1 MAASA
6 SVLQNRKEETMETKT
21 RITVLNHILALN
33 LDVNIWSARKKLT
46 PSDFGATQLPPEELA
61 SLGSK
66 RVCNPEDLRIFG
78 TLKSRAVNMLDRHG
92 IRFLSG
98 WAVPEN
104 VADEIVKELTVVEK
118 EFFAAK
124 EEFLSRYDE
133 SVQDWIKQHPG
144 WEELIGSSTVSA
156 EYVRSRIG
164 FRWQFFKLAAPE
176 NNSVKK
182 GLKDEV
188 NKLGSTLFNEIA
200 RSATETWDRCYAGK
214 IKVNHKALSP
224 LRSIHSKLNGL
235 SFVDPR
241 VLPISD
247 LLQTAFDKVPSRGF
261 IRDGDL
267 LMLQGVVS
275 LLREPALLV
284 ENAQKII
291 NGRTAEDLLESLVA
305 APRHP
310 VAEDLPENSGR
321 PHIPQAATPQQIIS
335 HGLW

>member
-1 MAASA
+1 
-6 SVLQNRKEETMETKT
+6 METKT

-92 IRFLSG
+92 VRFLGG
-98 WAVPEN
+98 WAIPEK
-104 VADEIVKELTVVEK
+104 VADEIVKELIVIEK
-118 EFFAAK
+118 EFLAAK
-124 EEFLSRYDE
+124 EDFLSRYDE
-133 SVQDWIKQHPG
+133 AVQDWIRQHPG

-164 FRWQFFKLAAPE
+164 FKWQFYKLAAPE
-176 NNSVKK
+176 KNSVKK
-182 GLKDEV
+182 GLKEEV
-188 NKLGSTLFNEIA
+188 NKLGSTLFDEI
-200 RSATETWDRCYAGK
+200 SKTATETWSRCYAGK
-214 IKVNHKALSP
+214 VKVTHKALSP
-224 LRSIHSKLNGL
+224 LRSIHSKLEGL

-241 VLPISD
+241 VLPITD

-261 IRDGDL
+261 IRDTDL

-284 ENAQKII
+284 ENAQKILD
-291 NGRTAEDLLESLVA
+291 GSTAEDLLKSLVA
-305 APRHP
+305 VPRKSD
-310 VAEDLPENSGR
+310 VQDIPENPKST
-321 PHIPQAATPQQIIS
+321 HIPQSVPQQQIDS

>member
-1 MAASA
+1 
-6 SVLQNRKEETMETKT
+6 MESKT

-46 PSDFGATQLPPEELA
+46 PSDFGATQLPPEDLA

-78 TLKSRAVNMLDRHG
+78 TLKSRAFNMLDRHG
-92 IRFLSG
+92 VRFLGG
-98 WAVPEN
+98 WAIPEKM
-104 VADEIVKELTVVEK
+104 ADEIVKELTAIEK

-124 EEFLSRYDE
+124 EDFLSRYDE
-133 SVQDWIKQHPG
+133 AVQDWIKQHPG

-164 FRWQFFKLAAPE
+164 FKWQFFKLAAPE
-176 NNSVKK
+176 KNSVKK

-188 NKLGSTLFNEIA
+188 NKLGSTLFYEIA
-200 RSATETWDRCYAGK
+200 KAATDTWNRCYAGK
-214 IKVNHKALSP
+214 VKVTHKALSP
-224 LRSIHSKLNGL
+224 LRSIHDKLNGL

-241 VLPISD
+241 VLPITD

-261 IRDGDL
+261 IRDENL

-275 LLREPALLV
+275 LLKEPALLMK
-284 ENAQKII
+284 NGQKLLD
-291 NGRTAEDLLESLVA
+291 GATSEGLLEGLTA
-305 APRHP
+305 APKQSIEMTDAADDSSEKDSETTGP
-310 VAEDLPENSGR
+310 NP
-321 PHIPQAATPQQIIS
+321 IPLTANQQIDS

>member
-1 MAASA
+1 
-6 SVLQNRKEETMETKT
+6 METKT

-46 PSDFGATQLPPEELA
+46 PYDFGATQLPPEELA

-92 IRFLSG
+92 VRFLGG
-98 WAVPEN
+98 WAIPEK
-104 VADEIVKELTVVEK
+104 VADEIVKELTAIEK

-124 EEFLSRYDE
+124 EDFLSRYDE
-133 SVQDWIKQHPG
+133 AVQDWIKQHPG
-144 WEELIGSSTVSA
+144 WEKLIGSSTVSA

-164 FRWQFFKLAAPE
+164 FKWQFYKLAAPE
-176 NNSVKK
+176 KSSVKK
-182 GLKDEV
+182 GFKDEV
-188 NKLGSTLFNEIA
+188 NKLGYTLFDEISKA
-200 RSATETWDRCYAGK
+200 ATDTWNHCYAGK
-214 IKVNHKALSP
+214 VKVTHKALSP
-224 LRSIHSKLNGL
+224 LRSIQSKLNGL

-241 VLPISD
+241 VLPITD

-261 IRDGDL
+261 IRDENL

-275 LLREPALLV
+275 VLREPALLV
-284 ENAQKII
+284 ENAQKILD
-291 NGRTAEDLLESLVA
+291 GSTAEDLLAGLTAIPKSS
-305 APRHP
+305 
-310 VAEDLPENSGR
+310 VAEDAPEN
-321 PHIPQAATPQQIIS
+321 HEQDHTPQVASQQQIDS

>member
-1 MAASA
+1 
-6 SVLQNRKEETMETKT
+6 METKT

-92 IRFLSG
+92 VRFLGG
-98 WAVPEN
+98 WGVPEK
-104 VADEIVKELTVVEK
+104 VADEIVKELTAVEK
-118 EFFAAK
+118 EFFMAK
-124 EEFLSRYDE
+124 DEFLSRYDE
-133 SVQDWIKQHPG
+133 AVQDWIKQHPG

-164 FRWQFFKLAAPE
+164 FKWQFYKLAAPE
-176 NNSVKK
+176 KNSVKK
-182 GLKDEV
+182 GLKEEV
-188 NKLGSTLFNEIA
+188 NKLGSTLFDEI
-200 RSATETWDRCYAGK
+200 SKTATETWSRCYAGK
-214 IKVNHKALSP
+214 VKVTHKALSP
-224 LRSIHSKLNGL
+224 LRSIHSKLEGL

-241 VLPISD
+241 VLPITD

-261 IRDGDL
+261 IRDTDL

-275 LLREPALLV
+275 LLREPALLI
-284 ENAQKII
+284 ENAQKILD
-291 NGRTAEDLLESLVA
+291 GSTAVDLLKSLVA
-305 APRHP
+305 VPKKSN
-310 VAEDLPENSGR
+310 VQDIPENPKS
-321 PHIPQAATPQQIIS
+321 PHIPQSVSQQQIDS